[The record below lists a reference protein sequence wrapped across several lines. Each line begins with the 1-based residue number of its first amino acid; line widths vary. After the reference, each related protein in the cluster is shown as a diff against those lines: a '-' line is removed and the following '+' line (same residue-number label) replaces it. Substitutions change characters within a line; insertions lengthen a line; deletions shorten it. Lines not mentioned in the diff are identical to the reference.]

1 MSGRRARRTLLMGVI
16 GLSIGGVLAACG
28 NGSSAVPSGGGGGG
42 SGPAA
47 NSAKGSGKSLVESK
61 NAHGSIT
68 IWQQSSDGAP
78 AYVASFEKA
87 YPNIKVKVVNSATS
101 TNDAAM
107 VSAAAGHKLPD
118 VTRSADVDTYYFSSH
133 GLFLDLSPYMKAY
146 GFKPSQY
153 ISGIMQLG
161 QYKGGQY
168 VIPRGFDEA
177 VTAYNP
183 KVLKLFHLPIPKEGM
198 TWAEFQKDACAINGK
213 KVDGKTYYGVGT
225 NLTNTSYILYDAFMA
240 STGGSAM
247 NAAQTKATFD
257 SPKSLK
263 GLTELTNFSR
273 KCSSWMDNFPKSN
286 DPFTSGHAAFDVVVP
301 DQVLTWPN
309 AKGTAWSTVNF
320 PVNIVNFPLL
330 SPFPKDGAGMIG
342 LAATVD
348 SKSQKAAA
356 AFEMWML
363 SPQGET
369 AASKSE
375 GWIPLANN
383 LKSKDSWAAKYAFTK
398 KAYGYT
404 FNAPAFDSYTQD
416 IVTPPAKL
424 QVGSDGTSATAI
436 TDAWTAVQLKKQTV
450 TQAFT
455 KADGTINSWLQSQG
469 S

>member
-1 MSGRRARRTLLMGVI
+1 MLGRRARHALLTGVV
-16 GLSIGGVLAACG
+16 GLSIGSLLAACG
-28 NGSSAVPSGGGGGG
+28 NGSSAVPSGGGGG
-42 SGPAA
+42 SGAA
-47 NSAKGSGKSLVESK
+47 STSAHGSGKSLVEPRD
-61 NAHGSIT
+61 AHGSIT
-68 IWQQSSDGAP
+68 IWQSSSDGAP

-87 YPNIKVKVVNSATS
+87 YPHIKVKVVNSATS

-146 GFKPSQY
+146 GYKPSQY
-153 ISGIMQLG
+153 ITGIMQLG
-161 QYKGGQY
+161 QYKGAQY
-168 VIPRGFDEA
+168 VVPRGFDEA

-183 KVLKLFHLPIPKEGM
+183 KVLKLFHLPTPKEGL
-198 TWAEFQKDACAINGK
+198 TWSQFQRDACAINGK

-225 NLTNTSYILYDAFMA
+225 NLTNVSYILYDAFVA

-247 NAAQTKATFD
+247 NASQTKATLD

-273 KCSSWMDNFPKSN
+273 KCSSWMDNLPKSN
-286 DPFTSGHAAFDVVVP
+286 DPFTSGRAAFDIVVP

-309 AKGTAWSTVNF
+309 TKGTAWSTVNF

-330 SPFPKDGAGMIG
+330 SPHPEVGAGMIG
-342 LAATVD
+342 LAATID
-348 SKSQKAAA
+348 SKDQKAAA

-363 SPQGET
+363 NKQGEL

-375 GWIPLANN
+375 GWIPLANS
-383 LKSKDSWAAKYAFTK
+383 LKSQDSWAAKYAFTQ
-398 KAYGYT
+398 KAYHYT

-424 QVGSDGTSATAI
+424 EVGSDGTSATAI
-436 TDAWTAVQLKKQTV
+436 SDAWTAVQLKKESV
-450 TQAFT
+450 AQAFT
-455 KADGTINSWLQSQG
+455 KATDTINSWLQSQG